1 MSPTKGELRRMTRP
15 QGPDLRSGQG
25 LDGDGNDRGH
35 KPTFRNRA
43 KGDQGLRIAEATA
56 VEEGHRDE
64 DADTRLGGN
73 RGVRLSWA
81 VDDGR

>member
-1 MSPTKGELRRMTRP
+1 MGTIEGTNRP
-15 QGPDLRSGQG
+15 SGTEPKEI
-25 LDGDGNDRGH
+25 R
-35 KPTFRNRA
+35 
-43 KGDQGLRIAEATA
+43 GLRIAEATA

-64 DADTRLGGN
+64 DADTRLGGS